1 MSDIYSYKKE
11 IVSVLRYLLNT
22 AKEVYNDAE
31 ESLPETRY
39 YTVGTIG
46 NTVHDCS
53 KVVASFVQSYP
64 GSIGSQAFD
73 AVTCDHDQ
81 WTYVFSLEI
90 VRGCYPNIVQEGK
103 SSKARLPTA
112 EEYMNDAEIRA
123 TDAYLLKH
131 VAEKAAMALGSNYL
145 ADITS
150 TQASGGFSSMILNF
164 YVENTYLSGEYG
176 ELS

>member
-1 MSDIYSYKKE
+1 MSDISLYKKE
-11 IVSVLRYLLNT
+11 IVSVLRYLLNVT
-22 AKEVYNDAE
+22 RDVYEEAE
-31 ESLPETRY
+31 ESLPDTKY

-53 KVVASFVQSYP
+53 KVVASFVQAYP
-64 GSIGSQAFD
+64 GNIGSQAFD

-103 SSKARLPTA
+103 SSKARLPTP

-123 TDAYLLKH
+123 IDAYLLKH
-131 VAEKAAMALGSNYL
+131 VAEKTAMSLGSNYL
-145 ADITS
+145 SDVTS

-164 YVENTYLSGEYG
+164 YVESLYLSGDYG
-176 ELS
+176 ALS